1 MKKIAHILLFVQ
13 LFLGAAWAQSFVV
26 RQIEFQGLQH
36 ISASTAQSYLPI
48 HVGQTLEP
56 AKTALVVRALYQT
69 GFFDQVSLSRDGNK
83 LVIHVVER
91 STIGQLKISGN
102 SVIPTD
108 KLTAVMKSLDIAE
121 GRVYNPAILEK
132 IKQSLLNQYYQLG
145 RYNARVD
152 ILTSPM
158 SRNRLLVNIKISE
171 GIVAKVRRISIIGNK
186 VFDESTLIKQL
197 DLSSSSLFSF
207 LSQSDRYSEEKLEQS
222 VEKLRAY
229 YMDHGYLRFEIKSAQ
244 AEVTPDRKSIY
255 ITIVVSE
262 GEVYTIKSVNLQ
274 GKLIIPRENVLKQ
287 IPIKSGD
294 TFSRQKILD
303 AEKNVTKEYGENG
316 YMFAVVNVHPMVND
330 KDHNVTLNF
339 ETKPGKRAYLRYV
352 TFSENNRTNDDVLRR
367 EVQQLEAAPV
377 STTKLEESKQRLQL
391 LPFIKEVDMTVKPVA
406 EADDKVD
413 INYKVKEDNSAQA
426 TLKVGYSQL
435 YGPMFGAGLNQ
446 KNFFGT
452 GNTLG
457 LNFNRSKVEQYYGI
471 DYTDPYYTPDGVSR
485 SFNFSVSRVD
495 PGEASK
501 VASGYTT
508 NQYDLGVLYGI
519 PVGQEHGVFNR
530 VMAGVAYQNIL
541 LNLDNMH
548 LGNVSSQVLDF
559 VNDHGRRFNQADF
572 KLGYSRD
579 SRDKAIF
586 PTKGAQNSIFL
597 DVFAPLSHDSLKFYT
612 ANYHGKL
619 YEPLT
624 DEFIFVT
631 SGDLGY
637 GTGFQGARDYPF
649 FKNYFAGGIDTVRGY
664 LGYNLGPRDS
674 NGKAYGGNILAD
686 ASVGMIF
693 PNYVSD
699 SLRTTAFVD
708 AGNVYSILNNRSF
721 GGQSTNSGPIRYSVG
736 VEGDWLT
743 PFGPI
748 RLSLAK
754 PLNHNPSG
762 DQEEIF
768 QFALGANF

>member
-1 MKKIAHILLFVQ
+1 MKKIAHIFLLVQ
-13 LFLGAAWAQSFVV
+13 LLIGTAWAQAFVV
-26 RQIEFQGLQH
+26 RKIEFDGLQH
-36 ISASTAQSYLPI
+36 ISASTAQSYLPVQ
-48 HVGQTLEP
+48 VGQTLEP
-56 AKTALVVRALYQT
+56 AKTAAVVRALYQT
-69 GFFDQVSLSRDGNK
+69 GFFDQVSLSREGGT
-83 LVIHVVER
+83 LIIHVTER
-91 STIGQLKISGN
+91 PTIGQLKISGN
-102 SVIPTD
+102 SIIPTD
-108 KLTAVMKSLDIAE
+108 KLTAVMKSLDVAE
-121 GRVYNPAILEK
+121 GRVYNPAVLEK

-171 GIVAKVRRISIIGNK
+171 GLVAKVRRISIIGNK

-197 DLSSSSLFSF
+197 DLSTSGLFSF
-207 LSQSDRYSEEKLEQS
+207 LSQSDRYSEEKLELS

-274 GKLIIPRENVLKQ
+274 GKLIIPREKIREH
-287 IPIKSGD
+287 IPINAGD

-303 AEKNVTKEYGENG
+303 AEKSVNKEYGESG

-330 KDHNVTLNF
+330 KEHNVVLNF
-339 ETKPGKRAYLRYV
+339 EVKPGKRAYLRYV

-367 EVQQLEAAPV
+367 EIQQLEAAPV

-391 LPFIKEVDMTVKPVA
+391 LPFIKEVDMTVKPVP
-406 EADDKVD
+406 ETDDKVD

-435 YGPMFGAGLNQ
+435 YGAMFGAGLNQ

-457 LNFNRSKVEQYYGI
+457 LNFNRSRVEQFYGI

-495 PGEASK
+495 PGEAAR
-501 VASGYTT
+501 VASGFTT

-541 LNLDNMH
+541 LNLDNIH
-548 LGNVSSQVLDF
+548 SGNVSNQVSTF
-559 VNDHGRRFNQADF
+559 VSDHGRRFDQADF

-586 PTKGAQNSIFL
+586 PTRGAQNSIFL

-619 YEPLT
+619 YQPLT

-631 SGDLGY
+631 GGDLGY
-637 GTGFQGARDYPF
+637 GNGFQGARDFPF

-674 NGKAYGGNILAD
+674 NGKAFGGNILAVG
-686 ASVGMIF
+686 SVGMIF
-693 PNYVSD
+693 PNYISD
-699 SLRTTAFVD
+699 SLRTTAFID

-721 GGQSTNSGPIRYSVG
+721 GGQSTNSGPIRYSAG

-754 PLNHNPSG
+754 PLNHGQNG
-762 DQEEIF
+762 DKEEIF

>member
-1 MKKIAHILLFVQ
+1 MKKIAHILLLVQ
-13 LFLGAAWAQSFVV
+13 LLIGTAWAQSFVV
-26 RQIEFQGLQH
+26 KRIEFQGLQH
-36 ISASTAQSYLPI
+36 ISVSTAQSYLPVQ
-48 HVGQTLEP
+48 VGQTLEP
-56 AKTALVVRALYQT
+56 AKTAAVVRALYQT
-69 GFFDQVSLSRDGNK
+69 GFFDQVSLSREGGT
-83 LVIHVVER
+83 LIIHVTER
-91 STIGQLKISGN
+91 PTIGQLKITGN
-102 SVIPTD
+102 SIIPSD
-108 KLTAVMKSLDIAE
+108 KLTAVMKSLDVAE
-121 GRVYNPAILEK
+121 GRVYNPAVLEK

-152 ILTSPM
+152 IVTSTM

-171 GIVAKVRRISIIGNK
+171 GLVAKVRRISIIGNK

-197 DLSSSSLFSF
+197 DLSTSGLFSF

-222 VEKLRAY
+222 VEKLRAF

-255 ITIVVSE
+255 VTIVISE
-262 GEVYTIKSVNLQ
+262 GEVYTIKKVDLQ
-274 GKLIIPRENVLKQ
+274 GKLIIPREKILEH
-287 IPIKSGD
+287 IPIRAGD

-303 AEKNVTKEYGENG
+303 AEKSVNKEYGENG

-330 KDHNVTLNF
+330 KEHNVVLNF
-339 ETKPGKRAYLRYV
+339 EVKPGKRAYLRYV
-352 TFSENNRTNDDVLRR
+352 TFSENNRTNDEVLRR

-391 LPFIKEVDMTVKPVA
+391 LPFIKEVDMTVKPVPD
-406 EADDKVD
+406 ADDKVD
-413 INYKVKEDNSAQA
+413 IDYKVKEDNSAQA

-457 LNFNRSKVEQYYGI
+457 LNFNRSKVEQFYGI

-495 PGEASK
+495 PGEASR
-501 VASGYTT
+501 VASGFTT

-541 LNLDNMH
+541 LNLDNIH
-548 LGNVSSQVLDF
+548 SGNVSNQVSTF
-559 VNDHGRRFNQADF
+559 VNNHGRRFDQADF

-586 PTKGAQNSIFL
+586 PTKGAQNSVFL
-597 DVFAPLSHDSLKFYT
+597 DVFAPLSRDSLKFYT
-612 ANYHGKL
+612 MNYHGKL
-619 YEPLT
+619 YQPLT

-637 GTGFQGARDYPF
+637 GNGFQGARDYPF

-699 SLRTTAFVD
+699 SLRTTAFID

-721 GGQSTNSGPIRYSVG
+721 GGQSTNSGPIRYSAG

-754 PLNHNPSG
+754 PLNHDPSS
-762 DQEEIF
+762 DKEEVF